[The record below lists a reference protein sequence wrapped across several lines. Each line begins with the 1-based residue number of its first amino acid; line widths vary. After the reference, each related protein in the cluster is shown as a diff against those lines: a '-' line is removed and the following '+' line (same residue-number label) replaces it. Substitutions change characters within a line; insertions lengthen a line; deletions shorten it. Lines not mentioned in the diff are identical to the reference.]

1 MLSFF
6 QQLRKARYGEWCRR
20 GRGKDQ
26 VLSPRLLFGLE
37 SILTRPNGDDEIN
50 RDGSVVVE
58 ATQKITREV
67 LGILAPNNVLCDPER
82 MRREYLRVRGVV
94 RAPPDT
100 PFRTCNHIVCD
111 LS

>member
-20 GRGKDQ
+20 GRGKEQ

-37 SILTRPNGDDEIN
+37 SILARPNGDDEIN
-50 RDGSVVVE
+50 RDGSVVVV

-67 LGILAPNNVLCDPER
+67 LGILDPNNVLCNPER